1 MVNKFK
7 ERALKAWNMIS
18 GKDANMDGEVDIKD
32 KMLQAEQKAKSVK
45 DRKSTKEK

>member
-18 GKDANMDGEVDIKD
+18 GKDADMDGDVDIND
-32 KMLQAEQKAKSVK
+32 KMLQAQQKAKLVK
-45 DRKSTKEK
+45 KDKKEK